1 MAITL
6 SGIRKEFVR
15 RGGARRPL
23 YRDVIRLL
31 GGHYTP
37 EQTVA
42 LDGVTLDIPLGS
54 QVAIVGPNGAGKST
68 LLRIIAGIIEP
79 SHGTA
84 VVRGRVA
91 CFFEAGPGTAP
102 ALPVYD
108 NVFLYGAIMGLTRRE
123 IVCSVDEILDF
134 AELREHA
141 DTRIEQLSFGMVQR
155 LFFAIMAQTMK
166 LGRADVFLFDEWFAG
181 VDLRYQQKGEEL
193 IRRLPL
199 APRIAMYA
207 SHDLDLLGRLCSTAV
222 YLRGGRIRMFAD
234 TAAVVERYKADVQ
247 TGGQL

>member
-1 MAITL
+1 MTITL
-6 SGIRKEFVR
+6 SHISKEFVR
-15 RGGARRPL
+15 RGRGRRPL

-31 GGHYTP
+31 GGHYVL

-42 LDGVTLDIPLGS
+42 LDGVSLDIPSGS
-54 QVAIVGPNGAGKST
+54 RVAIVGPNGAGKST
-68 LLRIIAGIIEP
+68 LLRIIAGIIQP

-84 VVRGRVA
+84 AVRGRVA
-91 CFFEAGPGTAP
+91 CFFEAGAGTAP
-102 ALPVYD
+102 ALRVDD
-108 NVFLYGAIMGLTRRE
+108 NIFLYGAIVGLTRRE
-123 IVCSVDEILDF
+123 IVRSVDEILDF

-141 DTRIEQLSFGMVQR
+141 DARIEQLSFGMVQR

-166 LGRADVFLFDEWFAG
+166 LGKADVFLFDEWFAG

-199 APRIAMYA
+199 APRIVMYA
-207 SHDLDLLGRLCSTAV
+207 SHDLELLGRLCSTAV
-222 YLRGGRIRMFAD
+222 YLRGGRVRMFAD

-247 TGGQL
+247 TGG